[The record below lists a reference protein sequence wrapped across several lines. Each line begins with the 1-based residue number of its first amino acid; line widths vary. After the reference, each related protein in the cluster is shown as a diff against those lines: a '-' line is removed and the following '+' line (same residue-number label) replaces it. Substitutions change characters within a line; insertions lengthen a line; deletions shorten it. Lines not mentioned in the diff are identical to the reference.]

1 MFRSYSYF
9 NVAFS
14 LLFINGIAAFYTLVF
29 TMVLIMHE
37 GVGVYSMEV
46 PLTSKASLVQLHY
59 IPYCDY
65 LIRVLNIAILLT
77 LTFCGF
83 K

>member
-1 MFRSYSYF
+1 MFRSYSYVK
-9 NVAFS
+9 VAFS
-14 LLFINGIAAFYTLVF
+14 LLFINGIAAFYTRCRGL
-29 TMVLIMHE
+29 LIMHE

-46 PLTSKASLVQLHY
+46 PLTSKAS
-59 IPYCDY
+59 PYCDY

-77 LTFCGF
+77 LTFCGY